1 MGLFDI
7 FKKKPK
13 QASNPSQETTAK
25 TPAFKVEYLDD
36 ITFIQD
42 MKHTPLESCHR
53 YDILLAAQCYGWN
66 FMVEW
71 ADYMGSSDLPKI
83 TEVIVGEFG
92 GGRSNITE
100 QFFQNNSKLSGLVE
114 IEEEQ
119 GFLSIKGI
127 STILKREIVLV
138 WYNQTRAMR
147 IFTLI
152 DDEQLI
158 MQYAE
163 SVVRWNFGTEDT
175 MKLGKPIPNEQ

>member
-1 MGLFDI
+1 
-7 FKKKPK
+7 
-13 QASNPSQETTAK
+13 
-25 TPAFKVEYLDD
+25 
-36 ITFIQD
+36 
-42 MKHTPLESCHR
+42 
-53 YDILLAAQCYGWN
+53 
-66 FMVEW
+66 MVEW